1 MVDPRIGASLR
12 AVAMALRA
20 CADTVDSLERTL
32 VSSLR
37 DTSAVSRSDQWPDLM
52 STSVAARY
60 CGYKTTSGLRK
71 AHLDKKVFPVGRR
84 GGAGSWSWARADLD
98 RFLRG
103 GAPAAEQDVSTRK
116 PSEPSARMAS
126 ERRPPERE
134 RKPNAKRRH
143 SAATEAALARIRE
156 IARKPL
162 S

>member
-1 MVDPRIGASLR
+1 MIDTRMKASLT
-12 AVAMALRA
+12 AVVTALRA
-20 CADTVDSLERTL
+20 CAETVEALARTL
-32 VSSLR
+32 DSSR
-37 DTSAVSRSDQWPDLM
+37 EDRSPASATDQWPELM

-103 GAPAAEQDVSTRK
+103 GAPAAGQDVSTRM
-116 PSEPSARMAS
+116 PSEPPPRSES

-134 RKPNAKRRH
+134 RRPTAKRRH
-143 SAATEAALARIRE
+143 SPATEAALARIRE
-156 IARKPL
+156 IARKPPT
-162 S
+162 